1 MGIKKTLNDLILNR
15 SGSYRFYKE
24 FYEKNKD
31 SPSNPSLEK
40 KFEKLQ
46 KDFNDYKAKNDDYIE
61 SANYLFTTLFVDY
74 EMNEPTALLNS
85 MHSLCKQLLLLVD
98 NICSKYDLE
107 WWVTE
112 GNLLGAVRHQN
123 FVPWDDDIDITLM
136 RKDYMK
142 LYEVINDEI
151 EKTGLGDII
160 RVHYRH
166 RQIDGETINSFIQLS
181 VIHPIDIKKKPVLAR
196 LDVFPFDYIIDY
208 DEDTI
213 VEDHYN
219 AKLNYYRNIKNEL
232 DLNECVA
239 KLYEELH
246 LSMEP
251 TDKIIPGV
259 EGSFGKNNYAN
270 LIIVDTDKM
279 FPLKKVKFGDI
290 MVNVPNDPDYY
301 LRKVFGDYLSIPKSV
316 HRHSFIETYRYSQDV
331 KDVFEVCNG
340 RLREV
345 NENFEK

>member
-1 MGIKKTLNDLILNR
+1 MGIKNTLNEFILNK
-15 SGSYRFYKE
+15 SGSYRFYKD

-31 SPSNPSLEK
+31 SSSNPTLEK
-40 KFEKLQ
+40 KLEDLQ
-46 KDFNDYKAKNDDYIE
+46 KDFNEYKRKNDDYIE

-74 EMNEPTALLNS
+74 EMNEPAPLMNS
-85 MHSLCKQLLLLVD
+85 MHSLCKQLLLLID
-98 NICSKYDLE
+98 NICNKYDLQ

-181 VIHPIDIKKKPVLAR
+181 VIHPIDIRKKPVLAR
-196 LDVFPFDYIIDY
+196 LDVFPFDYIVDY
-208 DEDTI
+208 DENTI

-232 DLNECVA
+232 DLDVCVE
-239 KLYEELH
+239 KLYEELN

-259 EGSFGKNNYAN
+259 EGSFGKNNYAK

-301 LRKVFGDYLSIPKSV
+301 LKKVFGDYLAVPKSV
-316 HRHSFIETYRYSQDV
+316 HRHSFINTYRYSQDV
-331 KDVFEVCNG
+331 LEVFDKCNA

-345 NENFEK
+345 NDNFEK